1 MEKLL
6 EIINKFPE
14 RRVGVIG
21 DLILDRYL
29 FCEVERIS
37 PEAPVPVAKVLDE
50 KYVLGGAAN
59 VAANVRSLGGKAS
72 ILGVAGKD
80 SRAALLR
87 ELFSRQGIDFEI
99 ALEEGRPTT
108 AKTRLLAQGQQ
119 MARIDREDSKDIQSE
134 TEARIIASLPP
145 FLEKVEILILSDY
158 AKGVVTS
165 SLAKKIIEMAGE
177 RKIKVLVDPVP
188 ETFEK
193 FRDAYLIKPN
203 KKEAEALAGAKFE
216 NDYSN
221 LSEVLRILQAKF
233 NSNLV
238 VTLGKDGMAVLEEE
252 GIYRVETAAQSV
264 YDVSGAGDTVMAGLA
279 LGIAAGADLK
289 TAALIS
295 NFSAGVAV
303 AKLGTATV
311 SSAELKEALRVK

>member
-72 ILGVAGKD
+72 ILAVAGKD

-233 NSNLV
+233 KSRIV
-238 VTLGKDGMAVLEEE
+238 
-252 GIYRVETAAQSV
+252 IYRFMARPGPRPRQTEP
-264 YDVSGAGDTVMAGLA
+264 SG
-279 LGIAAGADLK
+279 LGRQYPA
-289 TAALIS
+289 
-295 NFSAGVAV
+295 
-303 AKLGTATV
+303 
-311 SSAELKEALRVK
+311 

>member
-1 MEKLL
+1 M
-6 EIINKFPE
+6 
-14 RRVGVIG
+14 IG

-29 FCEVERIS
+29 FCEVGRIS

-59 VAANVRSLGGKAS
+59 VAANVQSLGGEAR
-72 ILGVAGKD
+72 ILGVAGND
-80 SRAALLR
+80 SRADLLR
-87 ELFSRQGIDFEI
+87 ELFRHNGIDFEI
-99 ALEEGRPTT
+99 VLEEGRPTT

-119 MARIDREDSKDIQSE
+119 MVRVDREDSKDILSE
-134 TEARIIASLPP
+134 TEARIIALLPS

-165 SLAKKIIEMAGE
+165 SLAKKIIELARG
-177 RKIKVLVDPVP
+177 RRIKVLVDPVP

-203 KKEAEALAGAKFE
+203 KKEAEVLAGAKFRD
-216 NDYSN
+216 DYSN
-221 LSEVLRILQAKF
+221 LSEVLRILQARF

-238 VTLGKDGMAVLEEE
+238 VTLGKDGLAVWE
-252 GIYRVETAAQSV
+252 GEGVYRIETAARSV

-279 LGIAAGADLK
+279 LGLASGADLK
-289 TAALIS
+289 TAAQIS

-311 SSAELKEALRVK
+311 SSAELKEALRRR

>member
-1 MEKLL
+1 M
-6 EIINKFPE
+6 
-14 RRVGVIG
+14 GVIG

-72 ILGVAGKD
+72 ILGTAGKD
-80 SRAALLR
+80 SRADLLR

-99 ALEEGRPTT
+99 AVEEGRPTT

-119 MARIDREDSKDIQSE
+119 MVRVDRENSKDILSE
-134 TEARIIASLPP
+134 TETRIIALLPP

-165 SLAKKIIEMAGE
+165 SLAKKIIELARE
-177 RKIKVLVDPVP
+177 RRIKVLVDPVP
-188 ETFEK
+188 GTFEK

-203 KKEAEALAGAKFE
+203 KKEAEALANAKFSD
-216 NDYSN
+216 DYSN
-221 LSEVLRILQAKF
+221 LSEILRALQARF
-233 NSNLV
+233 NSSPV
-238 VTLGKDGMAVLEEE
+238 VTLGKDGMAVWEGEEV
-252 GIYRVETAAQSV
+252 YRIETAVQSV
-264 YDVSGAGDTVMAGLA
+264 YDVSGAGDTVMAALA
-279 LGIAAGADLK
+279 LGLAAGAGLR
-289 TAALIS
+289 TAAAIS
-295 NFSAGVAV
+295 NFSAGVV
-303 AKLGTATV
+303 VGKLGTATV
-311 SSAELKEALRVK
+311 SAEELVGSMQKK

>member
-1 MEKLL
+1 M
-6 EIINKFPE
+6 
-14 RRVGVIG
+14 GVIG

-29 FCEVERIS
+29 FCEVGRIS

-59 VAANVRSLGGKAS
+59 VAANVQSLGGEAR

-80 SRAALLR
+80 SRADILR
-87 ELFSRQGIDFEI
+87 GLFSRQGIDFEI
-99 ALEEGRPTT
+99 TVEEGRPTT

-119 MARIDREDSKDIQSE
+119 IVRVDREDSKDILSE
-134 TEARIIASLPP
+134 TEARIIALLPS

-165 SLAKKIIEMAGE
+165 SFAKKIIELARE
-177 RKIKVLVDPVP
+177 RRIKVLVDPVP
-188 ETFEK
+188 GTFEK

-203 KKEAEALAGAKFE
+203 KKEAEVLAGAKFRD
-216 NDYSN
+216 DYSN
-221 LSEVLRILQAKF
+221 LSDVLRILQARF

-238 VTLGKDGMAVLEEE
+238 VTLGKDGLAVWEGEEV
-252 GIYRVETAAQSV
+252 YRIETAARSV

-279 LGIAAGADLK
+279 LGLASGADLK
-289 TAALIS
+289 TAAKIS

-311 SSAELKEALRVK
+311 SNAELKEALGER